1 MARHI
6 VVSLHCVAE
15 GAVAIPF
22 GWYDLVQGGFHI
34 AADVRIGVLVHRQG
48 STCVLNEEIGQS
60 NLDLWQIVL
69 DGLVDVAGDEVAS
82 SARSRDSDILLEPLG
97 PRCRHCCRLDW
108 KMRKGN
114 DPTLRPKELR
124 RKWMTVGRLRRPQ
137 GRTKARAIGGQ
148 RPVADT

>member
-22 GWYDLVQGGFHI
+22 GRYDFVKRNLHV

-82 SARSRDSDILLEPLG
+82 SARSRDSDILLEPL
-97 PRCRHCCRLDW
+97 RCRHCA
-108 KMRKGN
+108 
-114 DPTLRPKELR
+114 
-124 RKWMTVGRLRRPQ
+124 VGW
-137 GRTKARAIGGQ
+137 IGS
-148 RPVADT
+148 